1 MIAKMPMTSSPETRR
16 DCIAQVPLRVTSTGI
31 LACPKILVIS
41 AKKLFRFVSLE
52 VNCPSV
58 LVRRGFSPSA
68 DCRAANPRMAARRV
82 FETAVRFF
90 FRELAL
96 LWFLYQYPCQVSQKI
111 D

>member
-1 MIAKMPMTSSPETRR
+1 MIAKMPMTSSPEKRR

-41 AKKLFRFVSLE
+41 AKKLFRLVSLE
-52 VNCPSV
+52 VNCHSGIRRAPIREWRHDVSSKPPSDSSSV
-58 LVRRGFSPSA
+58 SWR
-68 DCRAANPRMAARRV
+68 
-82 FETAVRFF
+82 
-90 FRELAL
+90 L